1 MCRSARRWPP
11 PPRPA
16 PQPQRSGPPAPL
28 MSPPHPQVSVDQ
40 AALGPACR
48 PAAAACPEAGP
59 ITGFAPGR
67 GPKQALVRLPPQVVQ
82 EWLGHLGPGEAPDK
96 LLRSEAGRRE
106 LFSRGQSGEAGRKM
120 KVVTGDLASSLVV
133 LGHRSETKKEMRL
146 ELHRVPSSS
155 VVELG
160 LEPSPFS
167 FYPQGRPPL
176 DLVCSLWPSP
186 PTKDE

>member
-133 LGHRSETKKEMRL
+133 SGA
-146 ELHRVPSSS
+146 
-155 VVELG
+155 
-160 LEPSPFS
+160 
-167 FYPQGRPPL
+167 
-176 DLVCSLWPSP
+176 SLR
-186 PTKDE
+186 DEEGNAS